1 MSVIWTG
8 IWPFL
13 LVVPLGLLLVLSQ
26 LWFYRR
32 QRVARPWNRMLPIL
46 RGLAF
51 TLLILALLQPVLAR
65 FSRQILRGEVLV
77 LVDDSGSMGVADRY
91 EPARAVHIAAHLN
104 LFPGNLRAVL
114 QADADAWKHMRDPLE
129 KEEPRPADFR
139 RAADRLE
146 RWVEDTRSRLD
157 RHAYLADEGPEGW
170 PAWAA
175 SARTWVET
183 LRQEDADTPPTP
195 PDAEIFEKLRTDFL
209 ALQEAA
215 DIALSE
221 AGIAEVDAALEKL
234 GDMTRLELVKRFWDD
249 ALFTQLD
256 AKGAVHVF
264 GLDSGEQSFP
274 EASLNEL
281 TGGHAISPL
290 GDALRD
296 AVRGRGDAPLTGVVL
311 ISDGNIN
318 AGISLPQFLE
328 SLEGRNLPFVAL
340 GVGEEKPAE
349 DLVLEQVIAPE
360 TVFVKDR
367 VTMRALVSR
376 HGYTDVPVTLNVRHG
391 TETLHT
397 QTIPP
402 GEAERL
408 WVDIGFVEEETGER
422 EYRVELEH
430 QEDEWLERNNHR
442 DVRVNVLED
451 AIRVLL
457 VDAWPRWETRY
468 LDMMLQRD
476 PRMEARTL
484 FYGSSE
490 GGNLRTGPEE
500 YPETREDLFGYEVVI
515 LGDVDPA
522 QFSRGQLE
530 DLRDFVEERGG
541 TLIWIAGS
549 LHMPHGYRHT
559 PLWDLAPFR
568 ITPGTSETEEAFPVF
583 HLQLTDTGKHD
594 PMSRISNADEVSR
607 RLWEDLPPLPWVR
620 GGLTALPMADRT
632 AETAAEET
640 PVLIKS
646 HRGLG
651 RLVYIGSDS
660 FWRWRDRA
668 RWTYHQRLWGQI
680 LLWSVLERTSGSDP
694 HVKLMTDRLHY
705 ASNET
710 VTVRARLL
718 TPNGRP
724 LTGADAF
731 VEIDDERGEQVRRLT
746 LRELSG
752 EGGAYEAAL
761 DGLPEGRY
769 TVRPVIF
776 ELRNEDVQAE
786 INFRIGDLPTNEYV
800 RLAYDSAALR
810 DATPHVGRVWDPET
824 ALAPLEAQTR
834 EITRREDLELWNH
847 PLFLALAVG
856 LLSAE
861 WWIRRRKHLP

>member
-8 IWPFL
+8 IWPFW
-13 LVVPLGLLLVLSQ
+13 LVLPLGLLLVLSQ
-26 LWFYRR
+26 VWLYRR
-32 QRVARPWNRMLPIL
+32 QRVAKPWNVVLPMLRSLALIL
-46 RGLAF
+46 LV
-51 TLLILALLQPVLAR
+51 LALLQPVLAR

-91 EPARAVHIAAHLN
+91 EPARAIRIASRLE
-104 LFPGNLRAVL
+104 LFPAILRAVL
-114 QADADAWKHMRDPLE
+114 QADEAAWNRILEPLD
-129 KEEPRPADFR
+129 KEEPTENDLQ
-139 RAADRLE
+139 RASERLE
-146 RWVEDTRSRLD
+146 RWLSDTRTRLD
-157 RHAYLADEGPEGW
+157 RHAYLRGEGPPGW
-170 PAWAA
+170 TEWVAA
-175 SARTWVET
+175 VRQNAADAGALNA
-183 LRQEDADTPPTP
+183 LR
-195 PDAEIFEKLRTDFL
+195 KDFP

-215 DIALSE
+215 DTALAE
-221 AGIAEVDAALEKL
+221 AGIPEVDAALEKL
-234 GDMTRLELVKRFWDD
+234 GDMTRLDLVTALWDRELFGM
-249 ALFTQLD
+249 LD
-256 AKGAVHVF
+256 AKGEVKVF
-264 GLDSGEQSFP
+264 GLDSGEQPFP
-274 EASLNEL
+274 EPDLGGL
-281 TGGHAISPL
+281 TGGHATSPL
-290 GDALRD
+290 GEALRD

-318 AGISLPQFLE
+318 AGLTLTQFVE
-328 SLEGRNLPFVAL
+328 TLEGRNLPFVAL

-367 VTMRALVSR
+367 VAMRVLLSR
-376 HGYTDVPVTLNVRHG
+376 HGYTDVPVELRVSHG
-391 TETLHT
+391 GETLHT
-397 QTIPP
+397 QILPP
-402 GEAERL
+402 GEEERL
-408 WVDIGFVEEETGER
+408 WVDVGFVETETGER

-430 QEDEWLERNNHR
+430 MEDEWLERNNHR

-476 PRMEARTL
+476 PRVEAHTI

-490 GGNLRTGPEE
+490 SGTLRTGPDR

-541 TLIWIAGS
+541 TLIWIAGTQ
-549 LHMPHGYRHT
+549 HMPLSFQHT
-559 PLWDLAPFR
+559 LLWSLAPFR
-568 ITPGTSETEEAFPVF
+568 LSPAASEPGQEFPVF
-583 HLQLTDTGKHD
+583 RLQLTDTGKHD

-607 RLWEDLPPLPWVR
+607 RLWEELPPLPWVKQ
-620 GGLTALPMADRT
+620 GLTALPMADRT
-632 AETAAEET
+632 AETVEGEV

-680 LLWSVLERTSGSDP
+680 ILWSVLDRTGGSDP

-705 ASNET
+705 ATGES
-710 VTVRARLL
+710 VTLRARLL
-718 TPNGRP
+718 DANGRP
-724 LTGADAF
+724 LSRADAS
-731 VEIDDERGEQVRRLT
+731 VEIYDERGEQVRKLT

-752 EGGAYEAAL
+752 EGGAYEASV

-769 TVRPVIF
+769 TVRPVVF
-776 ELRNEDVQAE
+776 ELRNENVQAE

-800 RLAYDSAALR
+800 RLAYDAAALR
-810 DATPHVGRVWDPET
+810 GATPHVGRVWDPET
-824 ALAPLEAQTR
+824 ALTPLEPQTH

-861 WWIRRRKHLP
+861 WWNRRRKHLP